1 MKRDLLVALI
11 ALSLALVILIGVVPI
26 DIVCEWK
33 QIESEKLQEAGTE
46 NTERVDQVESSEL
59 TESEKPTATTEPEGE
74 IEETAPQA
82 DIIEECPAGYNGDI
96 EAVTWEENLQKGFP
110 AIALQNKLDI
120 EKYVVWNQMYVWVSR
135 VSLHSEPN
143 VESGVVHTLVFTNR
157 VEVCPKV
164 GTEGWARIRFEGYE
178 GYVESDKLM
187 TRDALL
193 AEFHYLYAQAMAAE
207 AMGVSIA
214 EMARTGEVM
223 GNRTATE
230 YWEFAKQNNLTAVLS
245 ASGQYPDTW
254 RKIKNGIVPNCEAL
268 AICEAL
274 LTGYYQRYRDFESN
288 NVFTEE
294 EMHMLNE
301 EDVASLSEVT
311 ELIDLTEEEIQF
323 LQDFTDEELEML
335 LNLTEEEKQ
344 MLRDYKRQLPI
355 DTLWQTGFNP
365 EARGWA
371 VDVVAKYFCRYNSD
385 GSKYYHYYAVPA
397 Q

>member
-26 DIVCEWK
+26 NIVCEWK

-59 TESEKPTATTEPEGE
+59 TVLDEPVTTTNSEGE
-74 IEETAPQA
+74 IEETAPQ
-82 DIIEECPAGYNGDI
+82 DGIIEESTAGHNSDI
-96 EAVTWEENLQKGFP
+96 EAVTWEEDLQKGFP
-110 AIALQNKLDI
+110 TIALQNKLDI
-120 EKYVVWNQMYVWVSR
+120 EKYVVWNQMYVLVNR
-135 VSLHSEPN
+135 VSLYSEPN
-143 VESGVVHTLVFTNR
+143 VESEVVHTLVFTNR

-178 GYVESDKLM
+178 GYVESDKLVS
-187 TRDALL
+187 REELL
-193 AEFHYLYAQAMAAE
+193 DKNLYLKAQAMAAE
-207 AMGVSIA
+207 AMGVSMA

-223 GNRTATE
+223 SNRVGTD
-230 YWEFAKQNNLTAVLS
+230 YWEFAKQNDLAAVLS

-274 LTGYYQRYRDFESN
+274 LTGYCQLYRNFESN

-371 VDVVAKYFCRYNSD
+371 VEVVVKYFCRYNSD

-397 Q
+397 K